1 MSLEL
6 QFFINQVIIGL
17 TIGAYLA
24 LIALGYTMVYGIIEL
39 INFAHGDLF
48 AFGFF
53 ISLTIFGAINPP
65 KPFDAVGLLVILPL
79 VVIATMLL
87 TGCLN
92 MLIDRVAYR
101 PLRNSSKLAPLLTA
115 VGVSFALEAIFAI
128 WKGPTQ
134 VAYPRYFPEVDI
146 LRDVFKI
153 NTMIQFSTKDIFL
166 FAVTIP
172 LMIALALIIDRTK
185 IGKAM
190 RACAQDREAAAM
202 MGINAN
208 RVIAMTFFIGGA
220 LAGAAGLVW
229 GLYLNT
235 GRFLMGFE
243 AGLIAFTSAVLGG
256 IGNIRGAVLGAF
268 IIGMLES
275 MSDGYIGSEWTRVV
289 IFGILILLLVFRPS
303 GILGSTQSV
312 EKV

>member
-1 MSLEL
+1 
-6 QFFINQVIIGL
+6 
-17 TIGAYLA
+17 
-24 LIALGYTMVYGIIEL
+24 
-39 INFAHGDLF
+39 
-48 AFGFF
+48 
-53 ISLTIFGAINPP
+53 
-65 KPFDAVGLLVILPL
+65 
-79 VVIATMLL
+79 
-87 TGCLN
+87 
-92 MLIDRVAYR
+92 
-101 PLRNSSKLAPLLTA
+101 
-115 VGVSFALEAIFAI
+115 
-128 WKGPTQ
+128 
-134 VAYPRYFPEVDI
+134 
-146 LRDVFKI
+146 
-153 NTMIQFSTKDIFL
+153 
-166 FAVTIP
+166 
-172 LMIALALIIDRTK
+172 
-185 IGKAM
+185 
-190 RACAQDREAAAM
+190 M

-275 MSDGYIGSEWTRVV
+275 LSDGYIGSEWTRVV